1 VWHIDAKNSTFAFH
15 NPNPEQRHH
24 PPAQAGCTGTDGI
37 MHVNPRLPEKGEWK
51 TYRLRRD
58 YSVEMTV
65 TIPANGYTW
74 FVIK

>member
-1 VWHIDAKNSTFAFH
+1 
-15 NPNPEQRHH
+15 
-24 PPAQAGCTGTDGI
+24 

-51 TYRLRRD
+51 SYRLRRD

>member
-1 VWHIDAKNSTFAFH
+1 MTRTVQLPLYYTGLDEVAHIR
-15 NPNPEQRHH
+15 EQ
-24 PPAQAGCTGTDGI
+24 
-37 MHVNPRLPEKGEWK
+37 EKGEWK
-51 TYRLRRD
+51 SYRLRRD